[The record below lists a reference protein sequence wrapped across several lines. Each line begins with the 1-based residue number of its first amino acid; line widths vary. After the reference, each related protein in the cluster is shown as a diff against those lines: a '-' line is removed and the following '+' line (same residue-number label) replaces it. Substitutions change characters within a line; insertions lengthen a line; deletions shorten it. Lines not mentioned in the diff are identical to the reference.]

1 MKNPLHFGRL
11 VRQECLEP
19 LGLTVIQGAK
29 ILGVTRKAL
38 NNLVNCLGNGKP
50 AISPEMAIR
59 PDKAFINQ
67 LREKPGKEG
76 SGGGV
81 PTYLPAAFF
90 AQ

>member
-1 MKNPLHFGRL
+1 
-11 VRQECLEP
+11 
-19 LGLTVIQGAK
+19 
-29 ILGVTRKAL
+29 
-38 NNLVNCLGNGKP
+38 VNCLGNGKP